1 LVSERSGAVIN
12 HEIRQ
17 LACVLTD
24 DMTKCVSHTTCWPL
38 DSDLV
43 AGASASAS
51 ASAATATATAT
62 ATRAGRHTTLATTW
76 RPVRLRTT
84 ATALAAAAKPLLLL
98 RLAAHL
104 AHLLLIPRLLR
115 HATATPPICAESL
128 LATAGTGSAGAARG
142 AERAR
147 VVRALPRLTSSRKSV
162 TTWLRPESSAV
173 SSHRLLCVV
182 HLLLLVRTWRRH
194 PRRRRDRLLR
204 PVACGVCALV
214 R

>member
-1 LVSERSGAVIN
+1 M
-12 HEIRQ
+12 
-17 LACVLTD
+17 TD

-43 AGASASAS
+43 AGAGAATPT
-51 ASAATATATAT
+51 ATATATAT
-62 ATRAGRHTTLATTW
+62 ATRAGRHTALATSW

-104 AHLLLIPRLLR
+104 LLIPRLLR
-115 HATATPPICAESL
+115 HATATPSCAESL

-142 AERAR
+142 AERA
-147 VVRALPRLTSSRKSV
+147 LPRLTSSRKPV
-162 TTWLRPESSAV
+162 TTLRPESAAV
-173 SSHRLLCVV
+173 STHRLLCVV
-182 HLLLLVRTWRRH
+182 HLLPLARTWRRH
-194 PRRRRDRLLR
+194 PRRRRARLLR

-214 R
+214 RRLQCSEAGCAWAG